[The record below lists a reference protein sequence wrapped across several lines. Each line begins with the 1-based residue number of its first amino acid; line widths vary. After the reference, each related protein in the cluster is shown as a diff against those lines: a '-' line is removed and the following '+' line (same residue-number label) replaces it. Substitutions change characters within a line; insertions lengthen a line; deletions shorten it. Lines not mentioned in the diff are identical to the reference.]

1 MFCLLCSKMKF
12 QEDINHLA
20 IGSPP
25 FINGFQEM
33 ERIHGLHHRNV
44 REDEFELVGLE
55 VTDEVPLDVGGHLR
69 DFLGQFLRTVLA
81 EDTLA
86 RIVSLHQAFDRVKFG
101 NCHQFDT

>member
-1 MFCLLCSKMKF
+1 MFRLLSSQMKF

-55 VTDEVPLDVGGHLR
+55 MTNEVPLDVGGHLR
-69 DFLGQFLRTVLA
+69 DFLGQFLRTVLT

-86 RIVSLHQAFDRVKFG
+86 RIIGLHQAFDRVEFG
-101 NCHQFDT
+101 NCHQFHG